1 MHDVDDYPEAKTIPG
16 LVVYRYN
23 APLFFANS
31 EDFKRRA
38 LAAADQQAQPVAWY
52 ILNVE
57 ANVEVD
63 LTGLEALDA
72 VRENLA
78 QRGTIFALAR
88 VKQDVLR
95 DLAASGPGRE
105 DRGRVHVPTM
115 PLAVAAYEKWAKA
128 HPPQPPPAEPAGPQP
143 APPEPAQPEPP
154 QPEPGPDNP

>member
-1 MHDVDDYPEAKTIPG
+1 MTSTTIRRRRPIPG
-16 LVVYRYN
+16 LVVYRYD

-63 LTGLEALDA
+63 ITGLDALDA

-95 DLAASGPGRE
+95 DLEAFGLAEKIGAE
-105 DRGRVHVPTM
+105 YMFPTL

-128 HPPQPPPAEPAGPQP
+128 HQ
-143 APPEPAQPEPP
+143 
-154 QPEPGPDNP
+154 